1 MKLPFVIFGAALALL
16 AAVQPAASQPGTD
29 SGVFYVEGVAQ
40 SSFGPVTSQSFGVE
54 AGVLVAPKLVVFVE
68 FGHVRDASP
77 ADVGVDA
84 QAIAGY
90 LASTQSASVNYS
102 VHQPVN
108 FGVAGIKYLI
118 PYNATIEPYV
128 LGGFGIARYTRDVH
142 FTVGGTD
149 VTSNLA
155 PYGITL
161 GSDLAGSTTKPML
174 TAGGGVAWTVKAPFV
189 VDFQFRYGRIFA
201 EGKAFNVSRAGIGLG
216 IRF

>member
-1 MKLPFVIFGAALALL
+1 MKLTFVICGAALALL
-16 AAVQPAASQPGTD
+16 AAVQPAASQPAAAPG
-29 SGVFYVEGVAQ
+29 GFYVEGVAQ
-40 SSFGPVTSQSFGVE
+40 SAFGTVTSQSFGAE
-54 AGVLVAPKLVVFVE
+54 AGVLVAPKVVVFAE

-77 ADVGVDA
+77 SEVGINA
-84 QAIAGY
+84 QLIAGY

-108 FGVAGIKYLI
+108 FGLAGIKYLI
-118 PYNATIEPYV
+118 PYTATIEPYV

-155 PYGITL
+155 PYGVTL
-161 GSDLAGSTTKPML
+161 GADLAGSTTKPML
-174 TAGGGVAWTVKAPFV
+174 TAGGGVVWTVKAPFF

-201 EGKAFNVSRAGIGLG
+201 EGKGFNVSRAGIGLG